1 MKRKIAEAEKK
12 MSEKE
17 KISEGFMNLLRLRT
31 LPVGVKLLKD
41 RKELPPGCEILDEPL
56 TFCQFV
62 TYARVYGRTL
72 GVSQENLVCAIAKG
86 NLGFAD
92 FPAGLAKRFA
102 IARTSTGEAFEK
114 ILKTGLRI
122 EPGRFQAA
130 LVAPLEAIPI
140 DPDVILL
147 FADGAQMT
155 RLIYASTY
163 QTGERLNINT
173 AAECGTCGEGV
184 AAAFMK
190 AKPTVSFPCYGTRR
204 FALAEDNE
212 LIFSFP
218 FHHAAEILRG
228 LAMTDKGGFKYP
240 ILQQLSSPKPPALY
254 RIREADPPEEYFANL
269 RRLEEEA
276 KKKNG

>member
-1 MKRKIAEAEKK
+1 MEETLKGIRK
-12 MSEKE
+12 
-17 KISEGFMNLLRLRT
+17 KISEGIMNLLRLRT

-41 RKELPPGCEILDEPL
+41 PKELPPGGEILDEPL

-62 TYARVYGRTL
+62 TCARVYGRTL
-72 GVSQENLVCAIAKG
+72 GVTQENLVCAIAKG
-86 NLGFAD
+86 NLGFSD

-102 IARTSTGEAFEK
+102 IVRTSTADAFEK
-114 ILKTGLRI
+114 ILQTGLRI
-122 EPGRFQAA
+122 ESGRFKAA
-130 LVAPLEAIPI
+130 LLAPLGEIPI
-140 DPDVILL
+140 DPDVVLL

-155 RLIYASTY
+155 RLIYAATY

-190 AKPTVSFPCYGTRR
+190 DKPTVSFPCYGTRR

-218 FHHAAEILRG
+218 FRYSWEILRG
-228 LAMTDKGGFKYP
+228 LDITQKGGFKYP
-240 ILQQLSSPKPPALY
+240 VLRQISSPQPPALY
-254 RIREADPPEEYFANL
+254 RIRAAEPPEEYFANL
-269 RRLEEEA
+269 RKL
-276 KKKNG
+276 

>member
-1 MKRKIAEAEKK
+1 
-12 MSEKE
+12 KE
-17 KISEGFMNLLRLRT
+17 ISERFMNFLRLRT

-41 RKELPPGCEILDEPL
+41 PKELPIGCEILDEPL

-102 IARTSTGEAFEK
+102 IVRTSTGEAFEK

-173 AAECGTCGEGV
+173 AAECGTCGEGA

-190 AKPTVSFPCYGTRR
+190 DKPTVSFPCYGTRR

-218 FHHAAEILRG
+218 CRYSQEILKG
-228 LAMTDKGGFKYP
+228 LEITQKGGFKYP
-240 ILQQLSSPKPPALY
+240 ILRQISSPKPPALY
-254 RIREADPPEEYFANL
+254 RIRDAKPPEEYFVNL
-269 RRLEEEA
+269 RKLEEEI
-276 KKKNG
+276 KK